1 MAPLFCGE
9 AVEDG
14 VKRTGEGGGWRR
26 CYYSRM
32 DEPLRV
38 IRTFVNNFDA
48 EIARSALEAAGID
61 AMIRSDDCGGTR
73 PHLWM
78 GGVELLVRQE
88 DAAEADELLGTD
100 VSSESRDDAAE

>member
-1 MAPLFCGE
+1 M
-9 AVEDG
+9 
-14 VKRTGEGGGWRR
+14 EGGRR
-26 CYYSRM
+26 CYYSGM
-32 DEPLRV
+32 DDPLRV

-48 EIARSALEAAGID
+48 EIARGALEAAGID

-78 GGVELLVRQE
+78 GGVQLLVREE

-100 VSSESRDDAAE
+100 AVSAESRDDAAE